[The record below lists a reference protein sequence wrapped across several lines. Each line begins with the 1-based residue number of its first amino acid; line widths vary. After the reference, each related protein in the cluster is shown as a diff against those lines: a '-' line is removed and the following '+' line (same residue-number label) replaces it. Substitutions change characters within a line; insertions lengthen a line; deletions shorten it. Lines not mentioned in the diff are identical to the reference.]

1 MRNFSLIFT
10 LLIFGF
16 VTDTGVNAQSRRQ
29 PKPLAT
35 PPVLTGAEIIR
46 GGSYEDPQDEARQPV
61 TVQPRTSPTPT
72 NTERLTELL
81 ERVKRLESQR
91 SAVTTG
97 SADDKQ
103 KALLMNLDII
113 TRAEQRADALRK
125 QLFEMIEKENTI
137 KTRLEQIE
145 YDIRPEVVE
154 RSVQIAGSLRPEE
167 VREARRRSL
176 AAERSNLQ
184 AFLTEVQNSRA
195 NLAAALQRAD
205 QMVEK
210 LRFKLEKDIDDA
222 LEDNKP

>member
-1 MRNFSLIFT
+1 MKTLSFVFASLIFG
-10 LLIFGF
+10 L
-16 VTDTGVNAQSRRQ
+16 VADTAVHSQNRRS

-46 GGSYEDPQDEARQPV
+46 GGSFEDPQDDARQPV

-72 NTERLTELL
+72 NTERLAELL

-91 SAVTTG
+91 TPTSSAG
-97 SADDKQ
+97 DEKQ

-113 TRAEQRADALRK
+113 TRAEQRSDALRK

-137 KTRLEQIE
+137 RTRLEQIE
-145 YDIRPEVVE
+145 YDSRPDVIE

-167 VREARRRSL
+167 VREARRRGL
-176 AAERSNLQ
+176 AAEKSNLQ
-184 AFLTEVQNSRA
+184 SLLTEVQNTRS

-205 QMVEK
+205 QLVEK

-222 LEDNKP
+222 LENDKP

>member
-1 MRNFSLIFT
+1 
-10 LLIFGF
+10 
-16 VTDTGVNAQSRRQ
+16 
-29 PKPLAT
+29 
-35 PPVLTGAEIIR
+35 
-46 GGSYEDPQDEARQPV
+46 
-61 TVQPRTSPTPT
+61 
-72 NTERLTELL
+72 
-81 ERVKRLESQR
+81 VKRLESQKA
-91 SAVTTG
+91 SGTSG

-154 RSVQIAGSLRPEE
+154 RSVQIAGSMRPEE

-176 AAERSNLQ
+176 AAEKNNLQ
-184 AFLTEVQNSRA
+184 SLLTEIQSTRT
-195 NLAAALQRAD
+195 NLASALQRAD

-222 LEDNKP
+222 LEDNRP